1 MYKYTS
7 LNHEDLH
14 CTGKLTRIPKSVAE
28 MYGCFVDQ
36 RMVDLTEELKKGMES
51 LQNEVKELRYDHSY

>member
-1 MYKYTS
+1 
-7 LNHEDLH
+7 
-14 CTGKLTRIPKSVAE
+14 

>member
-1 MYKYTS
+1 M
-7 LNHEDLH
+7 
-14 CTGKLTRIPKSVAE
+14 TRIPKSVAE

-36 RMVDLTEELKKGMES
+36 RMVDLTEELKKGMER